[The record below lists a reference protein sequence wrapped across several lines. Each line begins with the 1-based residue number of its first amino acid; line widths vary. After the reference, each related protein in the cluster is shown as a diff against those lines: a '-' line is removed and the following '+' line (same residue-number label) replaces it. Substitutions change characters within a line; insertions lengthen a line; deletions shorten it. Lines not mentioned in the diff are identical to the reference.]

1 MSSFSGEI
9 ATYYNCEVEAAAI
22 MLAFALL
29 YSLFCN
35 HIQSHPS
42 VLFTFPTAALRES
55 PQLSGSRK
63 QEIRAQTLAKVRVL
77 KKKLC

>member
-9 ATYYNCEVEAAAI
+9 AAYYNCEVEAAAI

-29 YSLFCN
+29 YSD
-35 HIQSHPS
+35 HIQSHPF
-42 VLFTFPTAALRES
+42 VLFTFPTAALRER

-63 QEIRAQTLAKVRVL
+63 QEIRAQALAKVRVL
-77 KKKLC
+77 KKKLR